1 MLTKINGFLCSSMQ
15 NKHKIHISPQQ
26 TSLRH
31 QLREVWRYR
40 ELLAMLAYRDF
51 KVKYAQ
57 ALLGLSWSLLNP
69 LINLVLLSFVFHKI
83 ADMQTAG
90 IPPLLYTVVGL
101 SVWTYC
107 AEVFSTAGDSILG
120 AQQMVKKIYF
130 PRLVLPLSKAL
141 TALIDLGIV
150 LLLTFLLLVYHG
162 LPLRPQMLFFPLFVF
177 GGMVTG
183 LAGGTLISALTIR
196 FRDFKYI
203 SPVIVRIGM
212 FVTPIAYAANSVPSK
227 LLPLYYLNPL
237 AGIIEGFR
245 WSILGTPFPPIQAL
259 GGLLLLVVIF
269 GSSIFYFNRVES
281 SIADII

>member
-1 MLTKINGFLCSSMQ
+1 
-15 NKHKIHISPQQ
+15 
-26 TSLRH
+26 
-31 QLREVWRYR
+31 
-40 ELLAMLAYRDF
+40 MLAYRDF

-69 LINLVLLSFVFHKI
+69 LINLILLSFVFHKI

-90 IPPLLYTVVGL
+90 VPPLLYTVVGL

-141 TALIDLGIV
+141 TALIDFGIV

-162 LPLRPQMLFFPLFVF
+162 LPVHPQLLFFPVF
-177 GGMVTG
+177 IIAGMLAG
-183 LAGGTLISALTIR
+183 LAGGILISALSIR

-203 SPVIVRIGM
+203 SPVIVRVGM
-212 FVTPIAYAANSVPSK
+212 FVTPIAYATESVPK
-227 LLPLYYLNPL
+227 NLLPFYYLNPL
-237 AGIIEGFR
+237 AGVIEGVR
-245 WSILGTPFPPIQAL
+245 WSLLGTAPPPVYAL
-259 GGLLLLVVIF
+259 NGLVFLALLLGVSVL
-269 GSSIFYFNRVES
+269 YFSRVES
-281 SIADII
+281 RIADII